1 MIIVDAVQPS
11 TSDFCCL
18 DSCHDASKLWA
29 ETNHFFPQFLLPG
42 DCFITMS
49 GEEETK
55 TVPHSNVCFCHLSWC
70 PSKKSLQ
77 DHEPFPYTFFY
88 QFTGSY
94 LMFKSLVLSVS
105 HLGPLWFI
113 ETLGLLFY
121 FFFKC
126 CLTFDRDCM
135 GSVDCLLCVNI
146 LIIFTLWVIKQRVHR
161 SYLISLVIKKTLG
174 IQLPNIFRWA
184 LII

>member
-1 MIIVDAVQPS
+1 MMLLNYELKQTISSFSFFCQEIVLSPCQEKK
-11 TSDFCCL
+11 
-18 DSCHDASKLWA
+18 KLRLSHIPMFA
-29 ETNHFFPQFLLPG
+29 FAIF
-42 DCFITMS
+42 
-49 GEEETK
+49 
-55 TVPHSNVCFCHLSWC
+55 LSWC

-88 QFTGSY
+88 QFTGSC

-121 FFFKC
+121 FFKKC

-174 IQLPNIFRWA
+174 IQLPNVFRWA